1 MLLPYHPGGS
11 VFGPNAMTA
20 STTSVWMTITPPSSS
35 QRFIEQ
41 HQVVSSISSVG
52 EAHLSQ
58 RVQTDIECIKP
69 KLNKCQML
77 RCQNIRSDMQ
87 PWWWICIWL
96 TLLCI
101 AVIISIKCS
110 RIIRTTFQV
119 FLGQNVEVGT
129 WWILAFDC
137 LPASTALVVG
147 WPWPQMVEDATGGGT
162 VNGVVFR
169 CFGRTCPRHTQ
180 EANNNDRFEASLHL
194 NLHFRMLSE
203 RRDLQSCVQP
213 MHLPFLQHGRNSVF
227 HIHRVGFF
235 RCLSTVT
242 SGIPHL
248 RSPIPS

>member
-41 HQVVSSISSVG
+41 HQVVSSISSVE

-58 RVQTDIECIKP
+58 RVQTYIVYKAKAEQVSDASVP
-69 KLNKCQML
+69 KHQEWPCSHDDGFAFDLL
-77 RCQNIRSDMQ
+77 SFASTFL
-87 PWWWICIWL
+87 WW
-96 TLLCI
+96 
-101 AVIISIKCS
+101 VSIKCS

-137 LPASTALVVG
+137 LPASTALVVR
-147 WPWPQMVEDATGGGT
+147 WPWPQIVEGATGGGT

-169 CFGRTCPRHTQ
+169 WFGRTCPRHTQ

-203 RRDLQSCVQP
+203 RRGVQSCVQP
-213 MHLPFLQHGRNSVF
+213 VHLHFCSM
-227 HIHRVGFF
+227 
-235 RCLSTVT
+235 
-242 SGIPHL
+242 
-248 RSPIPS
+248 